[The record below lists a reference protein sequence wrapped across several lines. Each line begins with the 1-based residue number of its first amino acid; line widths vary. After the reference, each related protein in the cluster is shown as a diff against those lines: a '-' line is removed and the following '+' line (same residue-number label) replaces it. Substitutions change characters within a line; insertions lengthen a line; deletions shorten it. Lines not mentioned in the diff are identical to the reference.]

1 MVITTKGAIKPLFLC
16 FKITKS
22 KFFYCINMI
31 VLQESAS
38 AQNIDFIP
46 RTFTSGNTYNVT
58 IVNETTNTEVH
69 NVDTTSITENLYY
82 NRYNATFNLKQDV
95 TYNLTIKSGSDV
107 IFKDKIYCTNQTDL
121 PAYTVNQSEYIF
133 NDTDNEFITL

>member
-1 MVITTKGAIKPLFLC
+1 
-16 FKITKS
+16 
-22 KFFYCINMI
+22 MI
-31 VLQESAS
+31 VLQQSAS

-46 RTFTSGNTYNVT
+46 RTYTSGNTYNVT

-82 NRYNATFNLKQDV
+82 NRYNAVFTLSQDV

-107 IFKDKIYCTNQTDL
+107 IFKDKIYCTNQTNL
-121 PAYTVNQSEYIF
+121 PAYTVNQNEYIY

>member
-1 MVITTKGAIKPLFLC
+1 MLPFFI
-16 FKITKS
+16 ITKN
-22 KFFYCINMI
+22 KKYYCINMI

-58 IVNETTNTEVH
+58 IVNETTNTEVD
-69 NVDTTSITENLYY
+69 NVNTTSITENLYY

-121 PAYTVNQSEYIF
+121 PAYTVNESEYIF

>member
-1 MVITTKGAIKPLFLC
+1 MLPFFI
-16 FKITKS
+16 ITKN
-22 KFFYCINMI
+22 KKYYCINMI

-121 PAYTVNQSEYIF
+121 PAYTVNESEYIF
-133 NDTDNEFITL
+133 NDTNNEFITL

>member
-1 MVITTKGAIKPLFLC
+1 MLPFFI
-16 FKITKS
+16 ITKLYY
-22 KFFYCINMI
+22 FYCINML
-31 VLQESAS
+31 VLQQSAS

-46 RTFTSGNTYNVT
+46 RTYTSGNTYNVT

-69 NVDTTSITENLYY
+69 NVNTTSITENLYY
-82 NRYNATFNLKQDV
+82 NRYNAVFTLTQDV

-107 IFKDKIYCTNQTDL
+107 IFKDKIYCTNQTNL
-121 PAYTVNQSEYIF
+121 PAYTLNQSEYIY

>member
-1 MVITTKGAIKPLFLC
+1 MLPFFI
-16 FKITKS
+16 ITKN
-22 KFFYCINMI
+22 KKYYCINMI

-69 NVDTTSITENLYY
+69 NVNTTSITQNLYY

-121 PAYTVNQSEYIF
+121 PAYTVNESEYIF

>member
-1 MVITTKGAIKPLFLC
+1 MLPFFI
-16 FKITKS
+16 ITKN
-22 KFFYCINMI
+22 KKYYCINMI

-46 RTFTSGNTYNVT
+46 RSFTSGNTYNVT

-69 NVDTTSITENLYY
+69 NVNTTSITQNLYY

>member
-1 MVITTKGAIKPLFLC
+1 MLPFFI
-16 FKITKS
+16 ITKN
-22 KFFYCINMI
+22 KKYYCINMI

-69 NVDTTSITENLYY
+69 NVNTTSITENLYY

-121 PAYTVNQSEYIF
+121 PAYTVNESEYIF

>member
-1 MVITTKGAIKPLFLC
+1 
-16 FKITKS
+16 
-22 KFFYCINMI
+22 MI

-121 PAYTVNQSEYIF
+121 PAYTVNESEYIF

>member
-1 MVITTKGAIKPLFLC
+1 MLPFFI
-16 FKITKS
+16 ITKN
-22 KFFYCINMI
+22 KKYYCINMI

-69 NVDTTSITENLYY
+69 NVDTTSITQNLYY
-82 NRYNATFNLKQDV
+82 NRYNAAFNLKQDV

-107 IFKDKIYCTNQTDL
+107 IFKDKIYCTNQTNL
-121 PAYTVNQSEYIF
+121 PDFTLNESEYIF

>member
-1 MVITTKGAIKPLFLC
+1 MLPFFI
-16 FKITKS
+16 ITKN
-22 KFFYCINMI
+22 KKYYCINMI

-46 RTFTSGNTYNVT
+46 RSFTSGNTYNVT

-69 NVDTTSITENLYY
+69 NVDTTSITQNLYY